1 MEKNTGVAIGRGNFQ
16 LVNRSK
22 GRGNFEAPV
31 TKDIGALLL
40 RQPADRLAVG
50 EALHKK
56 IKFAKKKLREYFFLQ
71 KIKPCTCQL
80 GSSEDML
87 DRIVGTCG
95 SQISWQLAKIGK
107 YSMLILYHSEDQVV
121 C

>member
-1 MEKNTGVAIGRGNFQ
+1 MEKNT
-16 LVNRSK
+16 
-22 GRGNFEAPV
+22 GNFEAPV

-50 EALHKK
+50 EALHNTR
-56 IKFAKKKLREYFFLQ
+56 LSLQ
-71 KIKPCTCQL
+71 KKSLEEVLFFSSKKKPCTCQL
-80 GSSEDML
+80 DSLEDML
-87 DRIVGTCG
+87 DRNAGTCS

-107 YSMLILYHSEDQVV
+107 YSILIRYYSEDQID

>member
-1 MEKNTGVAIGRGNFQ
+1 M
-16 LVNRSK
+16 
-22 GRGNFEAPV
+22 

-80 GSSEDML
+80 DSLEDML
-87 DRIVGTCG
+87 DRNVGTYG
-95 SQISWQLAKIGK
+95 SQISWQLASIGK
-107 YSMLILYHSEDQVV
+107 YYIVIHKYSDDQVD